1 MTKGVNKMTKQSKEQ
16 KDLNP
21 LTYGYSSPV
30 DIPGNEG
37 CGKQVVNGVVVKV
50 PYKVPYSSFKDSDGD
65 VRYVPS
71 EKKTAYALRN
81 FDSELRR
88 KERLEERCLIP
99 VTLKVENGQ
108 FVYDPNSNHKTGF
121 KRCTFED
128 CRFCPFKFDPKH
140 PDRQVDYERT
150 GKPISM
156 NRTYEDKDGNESE
169 MEVADTESLSPLD
182 ALIEKEKNE
191 ALWRYLSEFDTD
203 VQQMI
208 YMHVVEDKSYREI
221 ALIFNRSK
229 TAVGDCIN
237 RYLNILREKL
247 KDY

>member
-1 MTKGVNKMTKQSKEQ
+1 MTKQSKEQ

-21 LTYGYSSPV
+21 AIYGYSSPV

-37 CGKQVVNGVVVKV
+37 SGKQVINGVVVKV
-50 PYKVPYSSFKDSDGD
+50 PYKVPYASFINSNGD

-71 EKKTAYALRN
+71 EKEAAYAMRN
-81 FDSELRR
+81 YDSEVRR

-99 VTLKVENGQ
+99 MTYKVKDGV
-108 FVYDPNSNHKTGF
+108 FVDDPNSNHKTGF

-140 PDRQVDYERT
+140 PDRQVYYEKT

-156 NRTYEDKDGNESE
+156 NRVFEDKDGNESE
-169 MEVADTESLSPLD
+169 MEFPDTESLSPLD
-182 ALIEKEKNE
+182 ELIEKERNE
-191 ALWRYLSEFDTD
+191 ALWRYLSEFDPE

-208 YMHVVEDKSYREI
+208 KMHAVEKKSYQEI
-221 ALIFNRSK
+221 ARIFNRKKS
-229 TAVGDCIN
+229 TVADCIN
-237 RYLNILREKL
+237 RYLNVLREKL